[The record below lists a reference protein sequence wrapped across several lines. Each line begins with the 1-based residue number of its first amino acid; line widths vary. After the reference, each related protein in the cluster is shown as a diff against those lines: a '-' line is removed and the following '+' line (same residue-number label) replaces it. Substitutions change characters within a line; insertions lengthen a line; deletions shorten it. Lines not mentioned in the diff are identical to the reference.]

1 VSKAPYTI
9 EDRETARA
17 ILRYLVKH
25 PEAKDTAE
33 GIAQWWVEGERSERV
48 NVERAV
54 SWLLSQGVIL
64 ETRRKGLPPYYRLNA
79 KQSAAALKIL
89 REL

>member
-1 VSKAPYTI
+1 VSKAAYTV

-25 PEAKDTAE
+25 PRAKDTVE
-33 GIAQWWVEGERSERV
+33 GIAQWWLGGEKNKRASVGRAMSLLVSE
-48 NVERAV
+48 
-54 SWLLSQGVIL
+54 GVIL
-64 ETRRKGLPPYYRLNA
+64 ERRRKGLRPYYQLNP
-79 KQSAAALKIL
+79 KRRKAALDIL

>member
-1 VSKAPYTI
+1 MSKAPYTV
-9 EDRETARA
+9 EDRKTAQA

-25 PEAKDTAE
+25 PKAKDTVE
-33 GIAQWWVEGERSERV
+33 GIAQWWLEGEKSERV

-54 SWLLSQGVIL
+54 SLLRSRGVIV
-64 ETRRKGLPPYYRLNA
+64 ESRRKGLPPYYQLDPKRR
-79 KQSAAALKIL
+79 AAALKIL